1 MKAAFTLIE
10 LLVVISIIAILAA
23 MLLPAIGMVRSQA
36 QSTQCRSNLRQM
48 QLANIAYSGEWDDFV
63 PIFFYDN
70 ASFPNQWVSNASFL
84 SDCTDGKITTTSPT
98 GYPTKLLCP
107 LAKPN
112 QMGSWP
118 ALSLSYG
125 YNAQTKYPWTLGTY
139 IGPRLINK
147 AQSNL
152 VTFAD
157 ALNMQI
163 SLFNPTIS
171 ASYWVS
177 GVANSG
183 ATQPEGFQLGNI
195 DSPAFRHA
203 GKMNAAYNDGHV
215 ATSDF
220 ESIKSNKNWQP

>member
-1 MKAAFTLIE
+1 MKPAFTLIE

-23 MLLPAIGMVRSQA
+23 MLIPAIGMVRGQA
-36 QSTQCRSNLRQM
+36 RSSHCQSNLRQM
-48 QLANIAYSGEWDDFV
+48 QVANISYSGEWEDFV

-70 ASFPNQWVSNASFL
+70 ASFPNQWINNASFL
-84 SDCTDGKITTTSPT
+84 AACTDNKITTTSSV

-107 LAKPN
+107 LAKS
-112 QMGSWP
+112 GT
-118 ALSLSYG
+118 LSLSYG
-125 YNAQTKYPWTLGTY
+125 YNAQTKYPWTLNTY

-147 AQSNL
+147 GQSKL
-152 VTFAD
+152 VTFTD

-163 SLFNPTIS
+163 SLTGANLT
-171 ASYWVS
+171 AAYWVS
-177 GVANSG
+177 GIANSG
-183 ATQPEGFQLGNI
+183 ATQPEGVQLGSI

-203 GKMNAAYNDGHV
+203 GKINSAYNDGHV